1 MRLLIFS
8 AIIAASSL
16 LFVSCSQEPVKQ
28 MSPSGYE
35 YILHEDKEGETPV
48 PGEYAYFHAQIRK
61 ADSIVYRTREESAQ
75 VPFMQIAP
83 PDAPDRP
90 PSPLE
95 DVLSLMSVG
104 DSATVFIPIDSVPPQ
119 SRRGF
124 EDADEIIYDM
134 VMTDI
139 KSAEAFQAEQE
150 QMRQEAQAAAAEVKE
165 KVDQLYAQYQAG
177 ELDDQIQETGSG
189 LRYLILEAGTGPQAA
204 PGKLAVVD
212 YYGIL
217 AESGQEFD
225 NSYKRG
231 QALPVPVGQGRVIP
245 GWDEGLA
252 LLKEGSQALFFIP
265 SELGYGEAG
274 SPPVI
279 PGGAELIFYVE
290 LNEVQEMQ

>member
-1 MRLLIFS
+1 MRLSIFL

-16 LFVSCSQEPVKQ
+16 LFTSCQQEAVKQ

-35 YILHEDKEGETPV
+35 YILHVDEAGETPA

-61 ADSIVYRTREESAQ
+61 VDSVVYRTREQSEQ

-83 PDAPDRP
+83 PNAPNRP

-95 DVLSLMSVG
+95 DVLGMMSVG
-104 DSATVFIPIDSVPPQ
+104 DSATVFIPLDSMPRAPQ
-119 SRRGF
+119 GF
-124 EDADEIIYDM
+124 EDAEEIIYDM
-134 VMTDI
+134 VMVEI
-139 KSAEAFQAEQE
+139 KSEEAFQAEQE
-150 QMRQEAQAAAAEVKE
+150 QLRQEAEAAATEVRE
-165 KVDQLYAQYQAG
+165 KVNQLYEQYQAG
-177 ELDDQIQETGSG
+177 ELNDQIQETESG
-189 LRYLILEAGTGPQAA
+189 LRYLILEAGTGPQAEA
-204 PGKLAVVD
+204 GKLVTVD
-212 YYGIL
+212 YFGIL

-231 QALPVPVGQGRVIP
+231 QAFTFPLGQGTVIP
-245 GWDEGLA
+245 GWDEGLT
-252 LLKEGSQALFFIP
+252 LLKEGSKAMLFIP